1 MTKAILGALAS
12 ITLAVVFIG
21 VISANLNGR
30 SHQMVVDADTFE
42 SLIQYQKETSQGNWT
57 N

>member
-12 ITLAVVFIG
+12 ITIAVVFLG
-21 VISANLNGR
+21 VISSNLNGQT
-30 SHQMVVDADTFE
+30 HQMVVGADTFKAMIE
-42 SLIQYQKETSQGNWT
+42 YQKETSQGNWT

>member
-12 ITLAVVFIG
+12 ITIAVVFLG
-21 VISANLNGR
+21 VISANLNGQT
-30 SHQMVVDADTFE
+30 HQMVVGADSFKAMIE
-42 SLIQYQKETSQGNWT
+42 YQKETSQGNWA

>member
-12 ITLAVVFIG
+12 ITIAVVFLG
-21 VISANLNGR
+21 VISANLNGQT
-30 SHQMVVDADTFE
+30 HQMVVGADSFKSMIE
-42 SLIQYQKETSQGNWT
+42 YQKETSQGNWT

>member
-12 ITLAVVFIG
+12 ITIAVVFLG
-21 VISANLNGR
+21 VISTNLNGQT
-30 SHQMVVDADTFE
+30 HQMVVDADSFNAM
-42 SLIQYQKETSQGNWT
+42 INYQKETSQGNWA